1 VEKMIILNESI
12 VSPILLKVLE
22 EQQIPVLE
30 QGQWGDTLTSE
41 KLNIQKDTEFFKSM
55 EKDKRIL
62 TNSENGI
69 TLLGHFQPDSNEY
82 IWSKLL
88 KDKSQVRNLTKSLY
102 PDFYFQ
108 DIDLSMISELDINQ
122 IPFPVVIKPNIG
134 YSSVGV
140 HKVKNEQDWYI
151 AVNQLKADL
160 LHSGGLYDSE
170 VVGSQTVLIEE
181 WIQGEEYAIDGYY
194 NQDGEPVILN
204 VFKRSFKDDYDTSD
218 RIYYTS
224 KLAIDEIYHDALKF
238 MKNIQTVLPLRNYP
252 VHFEIRKKGSRVI
265 PIEINPLRFAGAG
278 TTDLGYHA
286 YGMNMYERY
295 FSGTKPDW
303 NRIMEEMDDRIY
315 SFFFAEV
322 PLEINLEDV
331 ARIDHDGLL
340 HEFEHV
346 FEYRQLPFQNDRSM
360 AIIFYRSE
368 DLNENLQLLHLDLI
382 PYLTIKHLVF
392 N

>member
-1 VEKMIILNESI
+1 MIILNEPN

-22 EQQIPVLE
+22 KQQIPVLE
-30 QGQWGDTLTSE
+30 HGRWRNTLSSE

-55 EKDKRIL
+55 EMGKRIL

-69 TLLGHFQPDSNEY
+69 TLLGHFQPNSNEY

-108 DIDLSMISELDINQ
+108 EIDLSIISDMDKKQ

-140 HKVKNEQDWYI
+140 HKVKNEQDWDI
-151 AVNQLKADL
+151 AVSHLKEDL
-160 LHSGGLYDSE
+160 LHSDGLYDST

-181 WIQGEEYAIDGYY
+181 WIQGEEYAIDGYF
-194 NQDGEPVILN
+194 NQDGEPIILN
-204 VFKRSFKDDYDTSD
+204 AFKRLFKDDYDTSD

-224 KLAIDEIYHDALKF
+224 KIAVNEIYDDALQF
-238 MKNIQTVLPLRNYP
+238 MKKVQTVLPLRNYP
-252 VHFEIRKKGSRVI
+252 VHFEIRKKGDRVF

-286 YGMNMYERY
+286 YGMNMYEHY
-295 FSGTKPDW
+295 FLGTKPDW
-303 NRIMEEMDDRIY
+303 NRILEEMDDNIY

-331 ARIDHDGLL
+331 ERINHIGLQN
-340 HEFEHV
+340 EFEHIL
-346 FEYRQLPFQNDRSM
+346 EYRQLPFQNDRSM

-368 DLNENLQLLHLDLI
+368 DLNKNLKLLHLDLF
-382 PYLTIKHLVF
+382 PFLTIKELALI
-392 N
+392 

>member
-1 VEKMIILNESI
+1 MIILNEPI

-22 EQQIPVLE
+22 KQQIPVLE
-30 QGQWGDTLTSE
+30 HGRWRNTLSSE

-55 EKDKRIL
+55 EMGKRIL

-69 TLLGHFQPDSNEY
+69 TLLGHFQPNSHEY

-108 DIDLSMISELDINQ
+108 EIDLSIISDMDKKQ

-140 HKVKNEQDWYI
+140 HKVKNEQDWDI
-151 AVNQLKADL
+151 AVSHLKEDL
-160 LHSGGLYDSE
+160 LHSDGLYDST

-181 WIQGEEYAIDGYY
+181 WIQGEEYAIDGYF
-194 NQDGEPVILN
+194 NQDGEPIILN
-204 VFKRSFKDDYDTSD
+204 AFKRLFKDDYDTSD

-224 KLAIDEIYHDALKF
+224 KIAVNEIYDDALQF
-238 MKNIQTVLPLRNYP
+238 MKKVQTVLPLRNYP
-252 VHFEIRKKGSRVI
+252 VHFEIRKKGDRVI

-286 YGMNMYERY
+286 YGMNMYEHS
-295 FSGTKPDW
+295 FLGTKPDW
-303 NRIMEEMDDRIY
+303 NRILEEMDDNIY

-331 ARIDHDGLL
+331 ERINHIGLQN
-340 HEFEHV
+340 EFEHIL
-346 FEYRQLPFQNDRSM
+346 EYRQLPFQNDRSM

-368 DLNENLQLLHLDLI
+368 DLNKNTKLLHLDLF
-382 PYLTIKHLVF
+382 PFLTIKELALI
-392 N
+392 

>member
-1 VEKMIILNESI
+1 MIILNEPI

-22 EQQIPVLE
+22 KQQIPVLE
-30 QGQWGDTLTSE
+30 HGRWRNTLSSE

-55 EKDKRIL
+55 EMGKRIL

-69 TLLGHFQPDSNEY
+69 TLLGHFQPNSHEY

-108 DIDLSMISELDINQ
+108 EIDLSIISDMDKKQ

-140 HKVKNEQDWYI
+140 HKVKNEQDWDI
-151 AVNQLKADL
+151 AVSHLKDDL
-160 LHSGGLYDSE
+160 LHSDGLYDST

-181 WIQGEEYAIDGYY
+181 WIQGEEYAIDGYF
-194 NQDGEPVILN
+194 NQDGEPIILN
-204 VFKRSFKDDYDTSD
+204 AFKRLFKDDYDTSD

-224 KLAIDEIYHDALKF
+224 KIAVNEIYDDALQF
-238 MKNIQTVLPLRNYP
+238 MKKVQTVLPLRNYP
-252 VHFEIRKKGSRVI
+252 VHFEIRKKGDRVI

-286 YGMNMYERY
+286 YGMNMYEHY
-295 FSGTKPDW
+295 FLGTKPDW
-303 NRIMEEMDDRIY
+303 NRIMEEMDDNIY
-315 SFFFAEV
+315 SFFLAEV

-331 ARIDHDGLL
+331 ERINHIGLQN
-340 HEFEHV
+340 EFEHI
-346 FEYRQLPFQNDRSM
+346 L
-360 AIIFYRSE
+360 
-368 DLNENLQLLHLDLI
+368 
-382 PYLTIKHLVF
+382 
-392 N
+392 